1 MIVEE
6 IPSVGVI
13 VEAIRKLTKDEKQA
27 AVTLGKDEARFLVDA
42 YYQLQDNRIRSD
54 GQVRSMS
61 KDGEP
66 HATLQWLANMNRTL
80 EESIKAALDAYSN
93 ASPVGRWMRSQ
104 KGIGPV
110 IAAGFLAHLDITKAE
125 TAGAFWS
132 FAGLDPRKTW
142 DKGQKRPWNADLK
155 VLCWKLGESFV
166 KVSGHEDAFY
176 GKLYKER
183 KALEIERNEKGEFA
197 DQAAAKLEKFKIGK
211 ATDAYKAYS
220 QGKLPPAHIHARA
233 TRYAV
238 KLFLAN
244 LHCVLYFDHYGRL
257 PPLPYAIGI
266 LGHAHTIYPPHA
278 DLVPGLREACEKESP
293 AI

>member
-1 MIVEE
+1 MIDLDTPT
-6 IPSVGVI
+6 IGV
-13 VEAIRKLTKDEKQA
+13 VQEAIRKLSKDERSA
-27 AVTLGKDEARFLVDA
+27 TATLGKDEARFLVDA

-66 HATLQWLANMNRTL
+66 HSTLKWLADMNRTL
-80 EESIKAALDAYSN
+80 EESIKAALDVYSN

-132 FAGLDPRKTW
+132 FAGLDPRAVW
-142 DKGQKRPWNADLK
+142 EKGKKRPWNASLK

-166 KVSGHEDAFY
+166 KVSGRDDAFY
-176 GKLYKER
+176 GKLYKQR
-183 KALEIERNEKGEFA
+183 KEIEIAKNEAGEFA
-197 DQAAAKLEKFKIGK
+197 EQAKTKLEKFKIGK
-211 ATDAYKAYS
+211 DTDAYAAYI

-233 TRYAV
+233 KRWAI

-244 LHCVLYFDHYGRL
+244 LHEVMYVDHFKKD

-266 LGHAHTIYPPHA
+266 LGHAHKIAPPG
-278 DLVPGLREACEKESP
+278 V
-293 AI
+293 

>member
-142 DKGQKRPWNADLK
+142 EKGQKRPWNADLK

-166 KVSGHEDAFY
+166 KVSGYEDAFY

-211 ATDAYKAYS
+211 TTDAYKAYS
-220 QGKLPPAHIHARA
+220 VGKLPPAHIHARA
-233 TRYAV
+233 TRFAV
-238 KLFLAN
+238 KIFLSN
-244 LHCVLYFDHYGRL
+244 LHHIMYVDHHGKE

-266 LGHAHTIYPPHA
+266 LGHAHMIKP
-278 DLVPGLREACEKESP
+278 PGL
-293 AI
+293 

>member
-1 MIVEE
+1 MYIETDE
-6 IPSVGVI
+6 PSVGVI

-66 HATLQWLANMNRTL
+66 HATLQWLADMNRTL
-80 EESIKAALDAYSN
+80 EESIKSALDVYSG
-93 ASPVGRWMRSQ
+93 ASAVGRWMRSQ

-125 TAGAFWS
+125 TAGAYWS

-142 DKGQKRPWNADLK
+142 GKGEKRPWNADLK

-166 KVSGHEDAFY
+166 KVSGYEDAF
-176 GKLYKER
+176 
-183 KALEIERNEKGEFA
+183 
-197 DQAAAKLEKFKIGK
+197 
-211 ATDAYKAYS
+211 
-220 QGKLPPAHIHARA
+220 
-233 TRYAV
+233 
-238 KLFLAN
+238 
-244 LHCVLYFDHYGRL
+244 
-257 PPLPYAIGI
+257 
-266 LGHAHTIYPPHA
+266 
-278 DLVPGLREACEKESP
+278 
-293 AI
+293 

>member
-6 IPSVGVI
+6 LPSVGVI

-80 EESIKAALDAYSN
+80 EESIKSALDAYSG
-93 ASPVGRWMRSQ
+93 ASPVGQWMRSQ

-142 DKGQKRPWNADLK
+142 EKGQKRPWNADLK
-155 VLCWKLGESFV
+155 VLTWKLGESFV
-166 KVSGHEDAFY
+166 KVSGSEDAFY
-176 GKLYKER
+176 GQLYKER
-183 KALEIERNEKGEFA
+183 KALETERNERGEFA
-197 DQAAAKLEKFKIGK
+197 DQAAAKLEKYKIGK
-211 ATDAYKAYS
+211 DTDAYKAYS

-233 TRYAV
+233 KRFAV
-238 KLFLAN
+238 KIFIAN
-244 LHCVLYFDHYGRL
+244 LHEVMYKDHYGKE

-266 LGHAHTIYPPHA
+266 LGHAHKINP
-278 DLVPGLREACEKESP
+278 PGL
-293 AI
+293 

>member
-6 IPSVGVI
+6 LPSVGVI

-80 EESIKAALDAYSN
+80 EESIKSALDAYSN

-142 DKGQKRPWNADLK
+142 EKGQKRPWNADLK
-155 VLCWKLGESFV
+155 VLTWKLGESFV
-166 KVSGHEDAFY
+166 KVSGSEDAFY

-183 KALEIERNEKGEFA
+183 KALETERNERGEFA
-197 DQAAAKLEKFKIGK
+197 DQAAAKLEKYKIGK
-211 ATDAYKAYS
+211 DTDAYKAYS

-233 TRYAV
+233 KRFAV
-238 KLFLAN
+238 KIFIAN
-244 LHCVLYFDHYGRL
+244 LHEVMYKDHYGKE

-266 LGHAHTIYPPHA
+266 LGHAHKINP
-278 DLVPGLREACEKESP
+278 PGL
-293 AI
+293 

>member
-13 VEAIRKLTKDEKQA
+13 VEAIRKLTKDERQA

-80 EESIKAALDAYSN
+80 EESIKSALDAYSN

-142 DKGQKRPWNADLK
+142 EKGQKRPWNADLK
-155 VLCWKLGESFV
+155 VLTWKLGESFV
-166 KVSGHEDAFY
+166 KVSGSEDAFY

-183 KALEIERNEKGEFA
+183 KALETERNERGEFA
-197 DQAAAKLEKFKIGK
+197 DQAAAKLEKYKIGK
-211 ATDAYKAYS
+211 NTDAYKAYS

-233 TRYAV
+233 KRFAV
-238 KLFLAN
+238 KIFIAN
-244 LHCVLYFDHYGRL
+244 LHEVMYKDHYGKE

-266 LGHAHTIYPPHA
+266 LGHAHKINP
-278 DLVPGLREACEKESP
+278 PGL
-293 AI
+293 

>member
-6 IPSVGVI
+6 LPSVGVI

-80 EESIKAALDAYSN
+80 EESIKSALDAYSN

-142 DKGQKRPWNADLK
+142 EKGQKRPWNANLK

-166 KVSGHEDAFY
+166 KVSGYEDAFY

-183 KALEIERNEKGEFA
+183 KALEIERNERGEFA

-211 ATDAYKAYS
+211 TTDAYKAYS

-238 KLFLAN
+238 KIFLSN
-244 LHCVLYFDHYGRL
+244 LHHIMYVEHHGKE

-266 LGHAHTIYPPHA
+266 LNHAHMIKP
-278 DLVPGLREACEKESP
+278 PGL
-293 AI
+293 

>member
-13 VEAIRKLTKDEKQA
+13 VEAIRKLTKDERQA

-80 EESIKAALDAYSN
+80 EESIKSALDAYSN

-142 DKGQKRPWNADLK
+142 EKGQKRPWNADLK
-155 VLCWKLGESFV
+155 VLTWKLGESFV
-166 KVSGHEDAFY
+166 KVSGSEDAFY

-183 KALEIERNEKGEFA
+183 KALETERNERGEFA
-197 DQAAAKLEKFKIGK
+197 DQAAAKLEKYKIGK
-211 ATDAYKAYS
+211 DTDAYKAYS

-233 TRYAV
+233 KRFAV
-238 KLFLAN
+238 KIFIAN
-244 LHCVLYFDHYGRL
+244 LHEVMYKDHYGKE

-266 LGHAHTIYPPHA
+266 LGHAHKINP
-278 DLVPGLREACEKESP
+278 PGL
-293 AI
+293 

>member
-6 IPSVGVI
+6 LPSVGVI

-80 EESIKAALDAYSN
+80 EESIKSALDAYSN

-142 DKGQKRPWNADLK
+142 EKGQKRPWNADLK

-166 KVSGHEDAFY
+166 KVSGYEDAFY

-197 DQAAAKLEKFKIGK
+197 DQAAAKLEKYKIGK
-211 ATDAYKAYS
+211 TTDAYKAYS
-220 QGKLPPAHIHARA
+220 VGKLPPAHIHARA
-233 TRYAV
+233 TRFAV
-238 KLFLAN
+238 KIFLSN
-244 LHCVLYFDHYGRL
+244 LHHIMYVDHHGKE

-266 LGHAHTIYPPHA
+266 LGHAHMIKP
-278 DLVPGLREACEKESP
+278 PGL
-293 AI
+293 

>member
-1 MIVEE
+1 MIDLDTPT
-6 IPSVGVI
+6 IGV
-13 VEAIRKLTKDEKQA
+13 VQEAIRKLSKDERSA
-27 AVTLGKDEARFLVDA
+27 TATLGKDEARFLVDA

-66 HATLQWLANMNRTL
+66 HSTLKWLADMNRTL
-80 EESIKAALDAYSN
+80 EESIKSALDVYSN
-93 ASPVGRWMRSQ
+93 ASSVGRWLRSQ

-132 FAGLDPRKTW
+132 FAGLDPRAVW
-142 DKGQKRPWNADLK
+142 EKGKKRPWNADLK

-166 KVSGHEDAFY
+166 KVSGHDDAFY
-176 GKLYKER
+176 GKLYKQR
-183 KALEIERNEKGEFA
+183 KEIEVAKNEAGEFA
-197 DQAAAKLEKFKIGK
+197 EQAKTKLEKFKIGK
-211 ATDAYKAYS
+211 DTDAYAAYI

-233 TRYAV
+233 KRYAI
-238 KLFLAN
+238 KLLLAH
-244 LHCVLYFDHYGRL
+244 LHEVMYKDHFKKD

-266 LGHAHTIYPPHA
+266 LGHAHTIAPPG
-278 DLVPGLREACEKESP
+278 V
-293 AI
+293 

>member
-1 MIVEE
+1 MIDLDTPT
-6 IPSVGVI
+6 IGV
-13 VEAIRKLTKDEKQA
+13 VQEAIRKLSKDERSA
-27 AVTLGKDEARFLVDA
+27 TATLGKDEARFLVDA

-66 HATLQWLANMNRTL
+66 HSTLKWLADMNRTL
-80 EESIKAALDAYSN
+80 EESIKSALDVYSN
-93 ASPVGRWMRSQ
+93 ASSVGRWLRSQ

-132 FAGLDPRKTW
+132 FAGLDPRAVW
-142 DKGQKRPWNADLK
+142 EKGKKRPWNADLK

-166 KVSGHEDAFY
+166 KVSGYDDAFY
-176 GKLYKER
+176 GKLYKQR
-183 KALEIERNEKGEFA
+183 KEIEVAKNEAGEFA
-197 DQAAAKLEKFKIGK
+197 EQAKTKLEKFKIGK
-211 ATDAYKAYS
+211 DTDAYAAYI

-233 TRYAV
+233 KRYAI
-238 KLFLAN
+238 KLLLAH
-244 LHCVLYFDHYGRL
+244 LHEVMYKDHFKKD

-266 LGHAHTIYPPHA
+266 LGHAHTIAPPG
-278 DLVPGLREACEKESP
+278 V
-293 AI
+293 

>member
-6 IPSVGVI
+6 LPSVGVI

-183 KALEIERNEKGEFA
+183 KALEIERNERGEFA

-211 ATDAYKAYS
+211 TTDAYKAYS
-220 QGKLPPAHIHARA
+220 VGKLPPAHIHARA
-233 TRYAV
+233 TRFAV
-238 KLFLAN
+238 KIFLSN
-244 LHCVLYFDHYGRL
+244 LHHIMYVDHHGKE

-266 LGHAHTIYPPHA
+266 LGHAHMIKP
-278 DLVPGLREACEKESP
+278 PGL
-293 AI
+293 

>member
-1 MIVEE
+1 MIETDT
-6 IPSVGVI
+6 PTVGVI
-13 VEAIRKLTKDEKQA
+13 VEAIRKLSKDEKNA
-27 AVTLGKDEARFLVDA
+27 AITLGKDEARFLVDA
-42 YYQLQDNRIRSD
+42 YYNLQDNRIRADS
-54 GQVRSMS
+54 QVRSMS

-66 HATLQWLANMNRTL
+66 HATLQWLADMNRTL
-80 EESIKAALDAYSN
+80 EESIKSALDVYSG
-93 ASPVGRWMRSQ
+93 ASAVGRWMRSQ

-142 DKGQKRPWNADLK
+142 GKGEKRPWNADLK

-166 KVSGHEDAFY
+166 KVSGYEDAFY
-176 GKLYKER
+176 GRLYKER
-183 KALEIERNEKGEFA
+183 KALEIERNERGEFA
-197 DQAAAKLEKFKIGK
+197 DQAAAKLEKYNIKK
-211 ATDAYKAYS
+211 TTDAYKAYS

-238 KLFLAN
+238 KLFLSH
-244 LHCVLYFDHYGRL
+244 LHHIMYVDHHGKD

-266 LGHAHTIYPPHA
+266 LNHAHKINP
-278 DLVPGLREACEKESP
+278 PGL
-293 AI
+293 